1 MFVLPD
7 LYNTANTV
15 TELFDGSFPFYS
27 VDPIAPVKFDVH
39 NTVTAGQLRLTE
51 GGLVDIRD
59 RMYIYHRNGLLD
71 LWSILK
77 TDTTVLYTTHA

>member
-15 TELFDGSFPFYS
+15 TELFDGGFLFYS

-39 NTVTAGQLRLTE
+39 NNSWPTEVNRGRAGRYSRSY
-51 GGLVDIRD
+51 V
-59 RMYIYHRNGLLD
+59 YIP
-71 LWSILK
+71 
-77 TDTTVLYTTHA
+77 